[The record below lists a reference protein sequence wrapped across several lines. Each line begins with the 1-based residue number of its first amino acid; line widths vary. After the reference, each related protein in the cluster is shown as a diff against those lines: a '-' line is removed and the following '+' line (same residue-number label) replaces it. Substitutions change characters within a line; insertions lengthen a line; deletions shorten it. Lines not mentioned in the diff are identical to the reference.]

1 MPPSDTMDLSQLPGN
16 HSERMPQLPTNRL
29 RSLANTSS
37 GQTMRSSVWNG
48 SSISRV
54 GIPVL
59 IALLLAIAPSAQAQI
74 SLTTAVDLA
83 LRSSPRVQGA
93 QADVLKANAQ
103 VSQTLDA
110 YVPSITVGAG
120 LGQAYGFSPN
130 PPTLATVSGGGL
142 VFNASQVFY
151 IRSARAGLNA
161 AQFALEDARESVAQD
176 AALAFIA
183 LNHDQQREQAIGQ
196 QAGYANALAT
206 IVQQRLDAGKDSPI
220 DLTQAKLTAAELRVA
235 ILKAQDDVAYD
246 REHLARLIG
255 LPPTALSIDSDFP
268 TRPIAADVSEA
279 TTVHGYA
286 NAAVASAF
294 ASAEARREQA
304 AGEARYHF
312 WPEFTLVA
320 QYQRYATFTSSF
332 AALQKLNGTIKAD
345 EGVFGVQITLPL
357 LDKGHSAKARE
368 SAAVASRAF
377 HDAQSAQMDALDGQS
392 RLRHS
397 LAELQA
403 QGDVA
408 TLQQQLA
415 QQQLDVTRL
424 QLLSGSGDPNAP
436 QMTPK
441 DEQKARIAEREKYLA
456 VIDASF
462 QLHQAEIQLLRQTG
476 DLETWLKS
484 AATASPASFTGPQN
498 IIPASPAPRP

>member
-1 MPPSDTMDLSQLPGN
+1 MS
-16 HSERMPQLPTNRL
+16 NRP
-29 RSLANTSS
+29 TSS
-37 GQTMRSSVWNG
+37 PLSSVWLLRPAMVG
-48 SSISRV
+48 SMRRFS
-54 GIPVL
+54 
-59 IALLLAIAPSAQAQI
+59 LLLSVIFLTLFAPSAHAQI

-83 LRSSPRVQGA
+83 LRINPRVQGA
-93 QADVLKANAQ
+93 QADVLKANSQ

-142 VFNASQVFY
+142 VFNASQSFY

-161 AQFALEDARESVAQD
+161 AQLALEDARESVAQD

-183 LNHDQQREQAIGQ
+183 LNHDQQREEAIGQ

-206 IVQQRLDAGKDSPI
+206 IVQTRVDAGQDSPI

-235 ILKAQDDVAYD
+235 ILKAHDDVAYD

-255 LPPTALSIDSDFP
+255 LSPAVLSIDTEFP
-268 TRPIAADVSEA
+268 VSSVAFDASEPTA
-279 TTVHGYA
+279 VHGYA

-294 ASAEARREQA
+294 ASAEARRQQA

-312 WPEFTLVA
+312 WPEFNLVA
-320 QYQRYATFTSSF
+320 QYQRYATFTESF
-332 AALQKLNGTIKAD
+332 AALQKLNGTIKAN
-345 EGVFGVQITLPL
+345 EGVFGVQITLPI

-368 SAAVASRAF
+368 SAATAARAL

-397 LAELQA
+397 LSELQA

-415 QQQLDVTRL
+415 QEQLDATRL
-424 QLLSGSGDPNAP
+424 QLQSGSGDPNRP

-441 DEQKARIAEREKYLA
+441 DEQKARIAERDKYLA
-456 VIDASF
+456 VIDARF
-462 QLHQAEIQLLRQTG
+462 QLRQAEIQLLRQTG

-484 AATASPASFTGPQN
+484 ANARPATV
-498 IIPASPAPRP
+498 PAPQQNLPAQP

>member
-1 MPPSDTMDLSQLPGN
+1 MSIRP
-16 HSERMPQLPTNRL
+16 
-29 RSLANTSS
+29 TSS
-37 GQTMRSSVWNG
+37 FLSLNWTLQPAILGTMRRFILPLTLSSLFLCPNFMG
-48 SSISRV
+48 
-54 GIPVL
+54 
-59 IALLLAIAPSAQAQI
+59 AQI

-83 LRSSPRVQGA
+83 LRISPRVQGA
-93 QADVLKANAQ
+93 QADVIKANAQ

-142 VFNASQVFY
+142 VFNASQSFY

-161 AQFALEDARESVAQD
+161 ARLALEDAREAVAQD

-183 LNHDQQREQAIGQ
+183 LNHDQQREQAIDQ

-206 IVQQRLDAGKDSPI
+206 IVQARVDAGQDSPI
-220 DLTQAKLTAAELRVA
+220 DLTRSKLTAAELRVA
-235 ILKAQDDVAYD
+235 ILKAHDDVAYD

-255 LPPTALSIDSDFP
+255 LPPTALSIDPDFP
-268 TRPIAADVSEA
+268 VSPVAFNASEPTAA
-279 TTVHGYA
+279 HGYA

-294 ASAEARREQA
+294 ASAEARRQQA
-304 AGEARYHF
+304 AGDARYHF
-312 WPEFTLVA
+312 WPEFNLVA
-320 QYQRYATFTSSF
+320 QYQRYATFTDSF

-345 EGVFGVQITLPL
+345 EGVFGVQIILPI

-368 SAAVASRAF
+368 SAAVASRTF

-403 QGDVA
+403 QGEVA

-424 QLLSGSGDPNAP
+424 QLQSGSGDPNAP

-441 DEQKARIAEREKYLA
+441 DEQKARIAERDKYLA

-476 DLETWLKS
+476 DLETWLKP
-484 AATASPASFTGPQN
+484 ATT
-498 IIPASPAPRP
+498 PRPTTVSVPQ